1 MVRRVNNPWLDHLK
15 KVRKAHPDLSDIE
28 LEK

>member
-1 MVRRVNNPWLDHLK
+1 MGRSINNPWFDHLK